1 MIKHVHMYQH
11 DEKLFI
17 GTYNGIEVR
26 DFSLGILL
34 VFCAI
39 FCDFLESKQAGYIL
53 LYNDIVISSRLSTLS
68 LLCIAPL
75 SY

>member
-1 MIKHVHMYQH
+1 MYVSARRVYWNIQR
-11 DEKLFI
+11 DRLI
-17 GTYNGIEVR
+17 REVR

-53 LYNDIVISSRLSTLS
+53 LNTDIIISSRLSTLS
-68 LLCIAPL
+68 LLRI